1 MEEMIGMMVALSIA
15 AERVVEITKGV
26 IPALGMARTDPK
38 QEKLRKAMLQL
49 LAVGSGIGVTFL
61 ASPMLAESLPTHW
74 NTTTGMVV
82 IGLLASGGSGFWN
95 AILSYLLQ
103 LKDIRTQTVQQLLD
117 ARSGTMAAS
126 SAATLATDVPVLR
139 PVRSVQDVAA

>member
-15 AERVVEITKGV
+15 AERGVEITKGV

>member
-117 ARSGTMAAS
+117 ARSGAS

>member
-126 SAATLATDVPVLR
+126 SAATLATDVHVLR

>member
-103 LKDIRTQTVQQLLD
+103 LKDTRTQTVQQLLD